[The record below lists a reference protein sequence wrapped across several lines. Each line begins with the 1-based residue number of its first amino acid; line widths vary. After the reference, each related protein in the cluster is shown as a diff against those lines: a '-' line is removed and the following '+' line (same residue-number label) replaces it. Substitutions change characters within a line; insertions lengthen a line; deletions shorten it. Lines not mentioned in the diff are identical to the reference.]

1 MEQSRRYCRQRAGGA
16 PETPAEHQ
24 LLPRSEPRMFSAVLV
39 LVMLVLVPLLSIRYG
54 VDSRRFATRER
65 RSDW

>member
-1 MEQSRRYCRQRAGGA
+1 
-16 PETPAEHQ
+16 
-24 LLPRSEPRMFSAVLV
+24 MFSAILV
-39 LVMLVLVPLLSIRYG
+39 LVMLVGVPLLSIRYG